1 MLHRTS
7 REGFAWRIAANP
19 LQALLYDFDIDGAE
33 LKLSHR
39 QFLQE
44 NVVLPLLKDPYK
56 KWQLKLRGWASRSG
70 SAAYNVILSSKRVEA
85 VMRFIRNG
93 YHGDI
98 IFDHEGLGEVPP
110 TLAGRQDGSEDLFYR
125 AVWLSFC
132 GLDQTLP
139 PVPRHLPKPPPPP
152 IGSTKY
158 FGIQII
164 TGRSLTYTAP
174 IPLRTVPRAMD
185 QLYQAGVSI
194 DDFFVEITDQE
205 TGKSY
210 LYHFTGLGKTLGPS
224 GSYKGFGGT
233 VTFQSHTGS
242 RLEAPRWLTGDKFE
256 GSAKLEIYGISWGMG
271 LAKQKSNF
279 YFRPLHWYSPG
290 FGFCVENFDT
300 GTTIG
305 PFSLGLSSTTGELRL
320 VRR

>member
-132 GLDQTLP
+132 G
-139 PVPRHLPKPPPPP
+139 V
-152 IGSTKY
+152 
-158 FGIQII
+158 
-164 TGRSLTYTAP
+164 
-174 IPLRTVPRAMD
+174 
-185 QLYQAGVSI
+185 
-194 DDFFVEITDQE
+194 
-205 TGKSY
+205 
-210 LYHFTGLGKTLGPS
+210 GPD
-224 GSYKGFGGT
+224 
-233 VTFQSHTGS
+233 
-242 RLEAPRWLTGDKFE
+242 A
-256 GSAKLEIYGISWGMG
+256 SACS
-271 LAKQKSNF
+271 
-279 YFRPLHWYSPG
+279 
-290 FGFCVENFDT
+290 
-300 GTTIG
+300 
-305 PFSLGLSSTTGELRL
+305 
-320 VRR
+320 